1 MERSRQD
8 QVILRGL
15 AYRFIILFGV
25 ISALGDMTYEGARSV
40 YGPYLALLGAS
51 AAVVGLV
58 TGLGEFL
65 GYALRLV
72 SGYFIDRT
80 KGYWLVAIL
89 GYGMLLAV
97 PLLGLASSWWLAAV
111 FIMLERTGKAIRSPG
126 KDAML
131 SHATRRVGTGIG
143 FGLHEVLDQIGGF
156 IGPLIFTATIAAT
169 GGYKRGFIF
178 MTVPAL
184 LTLAVVFV
192 ARARFPHPE
201 TLETQERDTAGE
213 KEEKGKSRFPR
224 TFWFYAAFIMVSVA
238 GFVNFPILAFH
249 FKQSHLIPEAQIP
262 TLYAAAMGAD
272 ALMALAIGKF
282 YDRIGFR
289 SLIVIPVLSIPLAVL
304 GFSQSRL
311 LIVFAALLWGLV
323 MGAHET
329 IMRAVIADQIPVCK
343 RGAAY
348 GVFNT
353 VYGLA
358 ILCGSAVMGLL
369 YERSTALVI
378 GFASISELIGLVIF
392 LRYVRL
398 QTLSPCT
405 PIRRP

>member
-1 MERSRQD
+1 MTDRR
-8 QVILRGL
+8 VLRRF
-15 AYRFIILFGV
+15 AYRFILLFGV
-25 ISALGDMTYEGARSV
+25 ISALGDITYEGARSV
-40 YGPYLALLGAS
+40 YGPYLALLGAGA
-51 AAVVGLV
+51 AAVGIV

-97 PLLGLASSWWLAAV
+97 PLLALAGNWWWAAV

-131 SHATRRVGTGIG
+131 SHATRTVGTGIG

-156 IGPLIFTATIAAT
+156 IGPLIFSATIAMT
-169 GGYKRGFIF
+169 GGYRRGFLF
-178 MTVPAL
+178 MAVPAL
-184 LTLAVVFV
+184 LTLAVVLV

-201 TLETQERDTAGE
+201 TLETQERDCDGE
-213 KEEKGKSRFPR
+213 EEEKGKSRLPR
-224 TFWFYAAFIMVSVA
+224 TFWFYAAFIMAGVA

-249 FKQSHLIPEAQIP
+249 FRESRLIPEAQIP
-262 TLYAAAMGAD
+262 TLYAAAMVID
-272 ALMALAIGKF
+272 AVTAVLIGKF
-282 YDRIGFR
+282 YDRIGLG
-289 SLIVIPVLSIPLAVL
+289 SLIIIPVLSIFLAIL
-304 GFSQSRL
+304 GFSQSWL
-311 LIVFAALLWGLV
+311 LMVLAVLLWGLV

-329 IMRAVIADQIPVCK
+329 IMRAAIADQIPIRS
-343 RGAAY
+343 RGTAY

-358 ILCGSAVMGLL
+358 LLFGSAVMGLL
-369 YERSTALVI
+369 YERSVALVI
-378 GFASISELIGLVIF
+378 GFSMVSEVIGFALFLWYFSISGP
-392 LRYVRL
+392 RPGHVR
-398 QTLSPCT
+398 
-405 PIRRP
+405 